1 MGVEEFFDLDLTFTD
16 KELEQ
21 LDRKINKKSKE
32 IERKQKKLEKKGGI
46 FLQKG
51 TGKALPITSALDEV
65 SNNALGPDQTVS
77 PIQGRKTTALP
88 KGKSIAEIEEK
99 RGKLKAFLESDLGTG
114 KASKALSILQNPL
127 GVLVGFAAPLM
138 GAMFAIGLAQQVWQ
152 FLSQR
157 GGVLSVFFE
166 DNINTRLDKF
176 RDRLVQADI
185 LAGFTQI
192 INIGRDGTGRPRDIY
207 NSFALFNDNK
217 EQLENDFSIRNKF
230 GN

>member
-1 MGVEEFFDLDLTFTD
+1 M
-16 KELEQ
+16 
-21 LDRKINKKSKE
+21 
-32 IERKQKKLEKKGGI
+32 
-46 FLQKG
+46 
-51 TGKALPITSALDEV
+51 A
-65 SNNALGPDQTVS
+65 
-77 PIQGRKTTALP
+77 
-88 KGKSIAEIEEK
+88 
-99 RGKLKAFLESDLGTG
+99 
-114 KASKALSILQNPL
+114 
-127 GVLVGFAAPLM
+127 
-138 GAMFAIGLAQQVWQ
+138 AMFAIGLAQQVWQ

-192 INIGRDGTGRPRDIY
+192 INVGRDGTGRPRDIY

>member
-1 MGVEEFFDLDLTFTD
+1 MGVEEFFDLDLNFTD

-21 LDRKINKKSKE
+21 LDKKIEKKSKE
-32 IERKQKKLEKKGGI
+32 IARKQKKLEKKGGV

-65 SNNALGPDQTVS
+65 SNDALGPNDTFG
-77 PIQGRKTTALP
+77 PLQGRKTTALP
-88 KGKSIAEIEEK
+88 KGKSAAEREIK
-99 RGKLKAFLESDLGTG
+99 RGKLKAFLQSDLGTG
-114 KASKALSILQNPL
+114 KASKALSILQNPAGTIL
-127 GVLVGFAAPLM
+127 SFAAPLM
-138 GAMFAIGLAQQVWQ
+138 AAMFALGLAKQVWA

-176 RDRLVQADI
+176 RDKLIQADI

-192 INIGRDGTGRPRDIY
+192 INVNRDGTGRPRDIY

-217 EQLENDFSIRNKF
+217 QQLENDFSIRNKF